1 MSNKKHKS
9 CHQYEGPVIQVVI
22 VEPFH
27 RPSALLHLFGWE
39 IGRGA
44 DGHLWVVNAHC
55 VLPDLCIKEIT
66 EYLRKCLNCSK
77 LM

>member
-1 MSNKKHKS
+1 M
-9 CHQYEGPVIQVVI
+9 I

-55 VLPDLCIKEIT
+55 VSPDLCTKEIT
-66 EYLRKCLNCSK
+66 EYRVLIFPS
-77 LM
+77 